1 MSRLKATVKKSPGHD
16 GHDHVPPEP
25 ASLAESLRAFSYE
38 LPTALADLVD
48 NSITARARHVWIDF
62 HWDGASSVIAITDDG
77 RGMDEDRLREAMR
90 PGSQSPLAT
99 RDPDDLGRFGLGMK
113 TASFSQCRRMT
124 ARSRPR
130 GGKWATRCWDLD
142 HIAAVKAWQLL
153 RCGDEAVEPHFA
165 RLSALAHGTA
175 VVWQKLDRIT
185 EGQQTGNE
193 KHHQIFLQRATAVRD
208 HLGMVFHQLMAGPQG
223 VKLLLNDRPIP
234 PWDPFLA
241 GEAATQHLPATRLKL
256 RNAVVEVEPFVLPHH
271 SRLTNARHE
280 AAAGPRGWNAHQ
292 GFYVYRQHRLLV
304 AGDWLGF
311 GWTKD
316 GHYKLARIRVEV
328 PNALDHDWAIDVTKS
343 RALPPAA
350 LRDDLRRIGE
360 ATRSVA
366 KRVFSHR
373 GAKLTPRADQER
385 VLLWEPNAKHNKT
398 FYRLNREHPLLK
410 GAMEGS
416 GNREA
421 LKALLRLIEETVPF
435 PHIAIENSERPESIA
450 TPFEHAQ
457 ESQIREVMEQ
467 AFHSLTA
474 TGYGPKEA
482 VNRLRTVWPFEL
494 FPALLQTLAES
505 KYHV

>member
-1 MSRLKATVKKSPGHD
+1 MSRRNAGVKKTPNEAD
-16 GHDHVPPEP
+16 HDHVPPEP

-48 NSITARARHVWIDF
+48 NSITAGARHVWIEF
-62 HWDGASSVIAITDDG
+62 HWDGANSVIAITDDG
-77 RGMDEDRLREAMR
+77 KGMDEDRLRAAMR
-90 PGSQSPLAT
+90 PGSQSPLDA
-99 RDPDDLGRFGLGMK
+99 REPHDLGRFGLGMK
-113 TASFSQCRRMT
+113 TASFSQCRRLT
-124 ARSRPR
+124 VRSRASK
-130 GGKWATRCWDLD
+130 GKWATRCWDLD
-142 HIAAVKAWQLL
+142 HLAAVNEWQLL
-153 RCGDEAVEPHFA
+153 RCGDAAVEPHFK
-165 RLSALAHGTA
+165 RLSALPNGTS
-175 VVWQKLDRIT
+175 VVWQKLDRLT
-185 EGQQTGNE
+185 GGQETDNE
-193 KHHQIFLQRATAVRD
+193 KHHQLFLQRATAVRD
-208 HLGMVFHQLMAGPQG
+208 HLGMVFHLLMAGAKG
-223 VKLLLNDRPIP
+223 VRLLLNGHAIQ

-256 RNAVVEVEPFVLPHH
+256 RREIVEVEPFVLPHH
-271 SRLTNARHE
+271 SRLAKARHD
-280 AAAGPRGWNAHQ
+280 AASGPRGWAAHQ
-292 GFYVYRQHRLLV
+292 GFYVYRQRRLLV

-316 GHYKLARIRVEV
+316 EHYKLARIRVEV
-328 PNALDHDWAIDVTKS
+328 PNALDQDWAIDVTKS

-350 LRDDLRRIGE
+350 LRDELRRIAE

-366 KRVFSHR
+366 KRIFTHR
-373 GAKLTPRADQER
+373 GAKLTPRADQDR
-385 VLLWEPNAKHNKT
+385 VLLWVPTAKHNKT
-398 FYRLNREHPLLK
+398 FYRLNREHPLLTA
-410 GAMEGS
+410 AMQGTA
-416 GNREA
+416 NRAA
-421 LKALLRLIEETVPF
+421 LNALLRLIEETVPF

-505 KYHV
+505 KTHV